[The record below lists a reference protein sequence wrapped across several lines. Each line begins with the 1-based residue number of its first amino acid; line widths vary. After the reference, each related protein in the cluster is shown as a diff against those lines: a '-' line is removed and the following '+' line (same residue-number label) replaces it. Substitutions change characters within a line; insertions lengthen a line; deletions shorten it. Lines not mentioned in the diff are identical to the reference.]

1 MTNTLAYS
9 GTESITAI
17 KSYIVQAL
25 RLTENLKMEFKKL
38 FFPDLR
44 NFKKLKHSFNGWPRL
59 GRRSSFWSIG
69 HCVKIP
75 NDVIPIRDW
84 RQNPECKIPD
94 LFNHVIIPKYK
105 GDFTTKYYVLNLI
118 GSIS

>member
-9 GTESITAI
+9 GTESITAL

-44 NFKKLKHSFNGWPRL
+44 NFKKLKHSFSGCPRL
-59 GRRSSFWSIG
+59 GRRSSFWSTG
-69 HCVKIP
+69 HRGKIP
-75 NDVIPIRDW
+75 NVKIPIRDC
-84 RQNPECKIPD
+84 RQNPDCKIPD
-94 LFNHVIIPKYK
+94 FLNHVMIPKYK

-118 GSIS
+118 S

>member
-9 GTESITAI
+9 GTESITAL

-44 NFKKLKHSFNGWPRL
+44 NFKKTKTFIQWMPEVGTALFL
-59 GRRSSFWSIG
+59 L
-69 HCVKIP
+69 V
-75 NDVIPIRDW
+75 DW
-84 RQNPECKIPD
+84 ALRKNPERRNPERKNPYSGLAAKSRMQNSRI
-94 LFNHVIIPKYK
+94 V
-105 GDFTTKYYVLNLI
+105 
-118 GSIS
+118 